1 MSSIYPIF
9 DRSCL
14 TLASLDKRR
23 HDLHLSSLLPL
34 ESSVC
39 QLPELVDFSEH
50 IAAGKAAGAS
60 SLLLMGGHVIRSG
73 TQNYIIDLMRR
84 GYLTGIA
91 MNGAG
96 IIHDFELSLIGAT
109 TESVA
114 LYIQTGEFGFWRE
127 TGVLNEI
134 IGQAADEDL
143 GLGEAVGR
151 YILENGLP
159 YSDISILAQAYRLG
173 IPVTVHVGVG
183 YDIIHQHP
191 NCDGA
196 ALGKASYRDF
206 LIFAQ
211 QVASLSGGTVM
222 NFGSA
227 VMGPEI
233 FLKALSMA
241 RNQARVQGTTVS
253 GFSTLVCDLKPLPE
267 SYRTEI
273 AKTDP
278 LYYFRP
284 WKTLLVRTC
293 SIAGQS
299 YYVRGEHRQT
309 IPALWNALTSGGQ
322 AS

>member
-1 MSSIYPIF
+1 MASRYPIF
-9 DRSCL
+9 DRSTL
-14 TLASLDKRR
+14 TLAPLAGRR
-23 HDLHLSSLLPL
+23 HDLNLASLLPL
-34 ESSVC
+34 APVERRFT
-39 QLPELVDFSEH
+39 EMTTFAGH
-50 IAAGKAAGAS
+50 IKSARAAGCS
-60 SLLLMGGHVIRSG
+60 SLMLIGGHVIRSG
-73 TQNYIIDLMRR
+73 VQNYIIDLMRR
-84 GYLTGIA
+84 GFITCIA

-96 IIHDFELSLIGAT
+96 VIHDFELSLIGAT

-114 LYIQTGEFGFWRE
+114 HYIRTGEFGFWEE
-127 TGVLNEI
+127 TSRLNEI
-134 IGQAADEDL
+134 IARAAEEDL
-143 GLGEAVGR
+143 GLGEAVGK
-151 YILENGLP
+151 YILDSDLP
-159 YSDISILAQAYRLG
+159 YRESSILAQAYRLG

-211 QVASLSGGTVM
+211 QVASLSGGVVM

-233 FLKALSMA
+233 FLKALAMA
-241 RNQARVQGTTVS
+241 RNQARNNGATVT
-253 GFSTLVCDLKPLPE
+253 GFSTLVCDLKPLPDT
-267 SYRTEI
+267 YRTEI
-273 AKTDP
+273 AKSDP

-293 SIAGQS
+293 SISGQS

-309 IPALWNALTSGGQ
+309 IPALWTALTEGGQ
-322 AS
+322 TS

>member
-1 MSSIYPIF
+1 MASRYPIF
-9 DRSCL
+9 DRSTL
-14 TLASLDKRR
+14 TLAPLAGRR
-23 HDLHLSSLLPL
+23 HDLDLAVLLPL
-34 ESSVC
+34 APVTIRFA
-39 QLPELVDFSEH
+39 ELDAFAGHVASAR
-50 IAAGKAAGAS
+50 AAGRS
-60 SLLLMGGHVIRSG
+60 SLLLVGGHVIRSG
-73 TQNYIIDLMRR
+73 VQNYIIDLMRR
-84 GYLTGIA
+84 GYLTCIA

-96 IIHDFELSLIGAT
+96 VIHDFEFSLIGAT

-114 LYIQTGEFGFWRE
+114 HYIKNGEFGFWQE
-127 TGVLNEI
+127 TGRLNEI
-134 IGQAADEDL
+134 IAKAAEEDL
-143 GLGEAVGR
+143 GLGEAVGKC
-151 YILENGLP
+151 ILESDLP
-159 YSDISILAQAYRLG
+159 YCNSSILAQAYRLG
-173 IPVTVHVGVG
+173 IPVTAHVGVG

-196 ALGKASYRDF
+196 ALGKTSYRDF

-211 QVASLSGGTVM
+211 QVASLSDGVVM

-233 FLKALSMA
+233 FLKALAMA
-241 RNQARVQGTTVS
+241 RNQARNRGATVA

-284 WKTLLVRTC
+284 WKTLLVRTS
-293 SIAGQS
+293 SISGQS

-309 IPALWNALTSGGQ
+309 IPALWTALSEGDEPV
-322 AS
+322 